1 MITFNDL
8 DDNLKAM
15 IGTHSAIVNHADGED
30 LTVRKQVL
38 KFADRHKPTTANVA
52 RGYIIVRR
60 KYKKV
65 IRENVEVEINILTQ
79 DTMTEDSTIYV
90 INYEF
95 DLNGETIE
103 VPNNSVLLFNGG
115 KLING
120 TVNLNGAQLI
130 GVSLYPQDYIET
142 IGSGIKAGTPRWTSN
157 GYIEWWDGSKWFN
170 PYTTLNDA
178 LNTNLNN
185 IAEQFTTLNNNLVQA
200 INTINSTAQAETEA
214 RTTKDTELE
223 ESINK
228 EIEDRTVADTN
239 LQKLIDNLSIRH
251 ENHIIAVK
259 QLIQANTD
267 LIGTTKEELLAEI
280 NKVVEAYKKD
290 DYELRELIV
299 EYLKKEANARAK
311 DIGTVKE
318 ELRDYIDKG
327 DKALNLL
334 LRGVSK
340 DTNAAL
346 KRIDDIADEVH
357 KHLVECNA
365 LTQQLNISVIDMQ
378 NRLDRANNRI
388 KELEDNASKYLVRF
402 RMPDGTILGGQYVEP
417 NGTPIVPDLIEG
429 ATFDKDFSVVT
440 EDMLINVTV

>member
-15 IGTHSAIVNHADGED
+15 IGTYSAVVNHADGED

-38 KFADRHKPTTANVA
+38 KFADRHKPTTANVD

-65 IRENVEVEINILTQ
+65 IRENAEVEINILTQ
-79 DTMTEDSTIYV
+79 DMMTEDSTIYV

-142 IGSGIKAGTPRWTSN
+142 IGSGIRAGTPRWTSD

-178 LNTNLNN
+178 LNTNLVN

-200 INTINSTAQAETEA
+200 INTINSAIQARIE
-214 RTTKDTELE
+214 KDAELE
-223 ESINK
+223 KSINK
-228 EIEDRTVADTN
+228 EIEDRTAADSN
-239 LQKLIDNLSIRH
+239 LQKLIDNLSVRH
-251 ENHIIAVK
+251 ENQVISLK

-267 LIGTTKEELLAEI
+267 LIGTTKDELLDEI
-280 NKVVEAYKKD
+280 NKVVEAYKRD
-290 DYELRELIV
+290 DDELRELIV
-299 EYLKKEANARAK
+299 EYLKKEANARAR

-340 DTNAAL
+340 DTNSAL

-357 KHLVECNA
+357 KHLIECNA

-378 NRLDRANNRI
+378 NRLDKANDRI
-388 KELEDNASKYLVRF
+388 KELENNTNKYLVRF

-417 NGTPIVPDLIEG
+417 NGTPIVPDIIEG
-429 ATFDKDFSVVT
+429 AIFDKDFSIVT

>member
-15 IGTHSAIVNHADGED
+15 IGTHSAVVNHADGED

-38 KFADRHKPTTANVA
+38 KFADRHKPTTANVD

-65 IRENVEVEINILTQ
+65 IRENAEVEINILTQ
-79 DTMTEDSTIYV
+79 DMMTEDSTIYV

-142 IGSGIKAGTPRWTSN
+142 IGSGLRAGTPRWTSD

-178 LNTNLNN
+178 LNTNLVN

-200 INTINSTAQAETEA
+200 INTINSAIQVRIE
-214 RTTKDTELE
+214 KDTELE
-223 ESINK
+223 KAINK
-228 EIEDRTVADTN
+228 EVEDRTAADSN
-239 LQKLIDNLSIRH
+239 LQKLIDNLSVRH
-251 ENHIIAVK
+251 ENQVIALK
-259 QLIQANTD
+259 QLIKANTD
-267 LIGTTKEELLAEI
+267 LIGTTKDELLDEI

-290 DYELRELIV
+290 DDELRELIV
-299 EYLKKEANARAK
+299 EYLKKEANARAR

-340 DTNAAL
+340 DTNSAL

-357 KHLVECNA
+357 KHLIECNA

-378 NRLDRANNRI
+378 NRLDRANDRI
-388 KELEDNASKYLVRF
+388 KELENNTNKYLVRF

-417 NGTPIVPDLIEG
+417 NGTPIVPDIIES

>member
-15 IGTHSAIVNHADGED
+15 IGTHSAVVNHADGED

-38 KFADRHKPTTANVA
+38 KFADRHKPTTANVD

-65 IRENVEVEINILTQ
+65 IRENAEVEINILTQ
-79 DTMTEDSTIYV
+79 DMMTEDSTIYV

-120 TVNLNGAQLI
+120 IVNLNGAQLI

-142 IGSGIKAGTPRWTSN
+142 IGSGLRAGTPRWTSD

-178 LNTNLNN
+178 LSINLEN
-185 IAEQFTTLNNNLVQA
+185 IAKQFTTLNDNLIQA
-200 INTINSTAQAETEA
+200 INTINSAIQARIE
-214 RTTKDTELE
+214 KDTELE
-223 ESINK
+223 NAINK
-228 EIEDRTVADTN
+228 EVEDRTAADSN
-239 LQKLIDNLSIRH
+239 LQKLIDNLSVRH
-251 ENHIIAVK
+251 ENQVIALK

-267 LIGTTKEELLAEI
+267 LIETTKDELLDEI

-290 DYELRELIV
+290 DDELRELIV
-299 EYLKKEANARAK
+299 EYLKKEANARAR

-318 ELRDYIDKG
+318 ELRDYVDKG

-340 DTNAAL
+340 DTNSAL

-378 NRLDRANNRI
+378 NRLDKANDRI
-388 KELEDNASKYLVRF
+388 KELENNANKYLIRF

-417 NGTPIVPDLIEG
+417 NGTPIVPDVIES

>member
-15 IGTHSAIVNHADGED
+15 IGTHSAVVNHADGED

-65 IRENVEVEINILTQ
+65 IRENAEVEINILTQ
-79 DTMTEDSTIYV
+79 DMMTEDSTIYV

-142 IGSGIKAGTPRWTSN
+142 IGSGLRAGTPRWTSD

-178 LNTNLNN
+178 LNTNLVN
-185 IAEQFTTLNNNLVQA
+185 IAEQFTTLNNNLIQA
-200 INTINSTAQAETEA
+200 INTINSAAQAEAEA
-214 RTTKDTELE
+214 RTELE
-223 ESINK
+223 NTINK
-228 EIEDRTVADTN
+228 EIEDRTTADSN
-239 LQKLIDNLSIRH
+239 LQKLIDNLSVRH
-251 ENHIIAVK
+251 ENQVIALK

-267 LIGTTKEELLAEI
+267 LIGTTKDELLDEI

-290 DYELRELIV
+290 DDELRELIV
-299 EYLKKEANARAK
+299 EYLKKESNARAR

-340 DTNAAL
+340 DTNSAL

-378 NRLDRANNRI
+378 NRLDKANDRI
-388 KELEDNASKYLVRF
+388 KELENNTNKYLVRF

-417 NGTPIVPDLIEG
+417 NGTPIVPDIIES

>member
-38 KFADRHKPTTANVA
+38 KFADRHKPTTANVD

-65 IRENVEVEINILTQ
+65 IRENAEVEINILTQ
-79 DTMTEDSTIYV
+79 DMMTEDSTIYV

-142 IGSGIKAGTPRWTSN
+142 IGSGLRAGTPRWTSD

-178 LNTNLNN
+178 LNTNLVN

-200 INTINSTAQAETEA
+200 INTINSAAQAEAEA
-214 RTTKDTELE
+214 RIELE
-223 ESINK
+223 NTINK
-228 EIEDRTVADTN
+228 EIEDRTAADSN
-239 LQKLIDNLSIRH
+239 LQKLIDNLSVRH
-251 ENHIIAVK
+251 ENQVIALK
-259 QLIQANTD
+259 QLIQANTN
-267 LIGTTKEELLAEI
+267 LIGTTKDELLDEI

-290 DYELRELIV
+290 DDELRELIV
-299 EYLKKEANARAK
+299 EYLKKEANARAR

-327 DKALNLL
+327 DKTLNLL

-340 DTNAAL
+340 DTNSAL

-357 KHLVECNA
+357 KHLIECNA

-378 NRLDRANNRI
+378 NRLDKANDRI
-388 KELEDNASKYLVRF
+388 KELENNTNKYLVRF

-417 NGTPIVPDLIEG
+417 NGTPIVPDIIES

>member
-15 IGTHSAIVNHADGED
+15 IGTHSAVVNHADGED

-38 KFADRHKPTTANVA
+38 KFADRHKPTTANVD

-65 IRENVEVEINILTQ
+65 IRENAEVEINILTQ
-79 DTMTEDSTIYV
+79 DMMTEDSTIYV

-142 IGSGIKAGTPRWTSN
+142 IGSGLRAGTPRWTSD

-178 LNTNLNN
+178 LSINLKN
-185 IAEQFTTLNNNLVQA
+185 IAEQFTTLNDNLVQA
-200 INTINSTAQAETEA
+200 INTINSAIQVRIE
-214 RTTKDTELE
+214 KDTELE
-223 ESINK
+223 NAINK
-228 EIEDRTVADTN
+228 EVENRTAADSN
-239 LQKLIDNLSIRH
+239 LQKLIDNLSVRH
-251 ENHIIAVK
+251 ENQVIALK

-267 LIGTTKEELLAEI
+267 LIGTTKDELLDEI

-290 DYELRELIV
+290 DDELRELIV
-299 EYLKKEANARAK
+299 EYLKKEANARAR

-340 DTNAAL
+340 DTNSAL

-378 NRLDRANNRI
+378 NRLDKANDRI
-388 KELEDNASKYLVRF
+388 KELENNANKYLVRF

-417 NGTPIVPDLIEG
+417 NGTPIVPDVIES

>member
-15 IGTHSAIVNHADGED
+15 IGTHSSIVNHADGED

-38 KFADRHKPTTANVA
+38 KFADRHKPTTANVD

-65 IRENVEVEINILTQ
+65 IREHAEVEINILTQ
-79 DTMTEDSTIYV
+79 DMMTEDSTIYV

-142 IGSGIKAGTPRWTSN
+142 IGNGLRAGTPRWTSD

-170 PYTTLNDA
+170 PYITLNDA
-178 LNTNLNN
+178 LSINLKN

-200 INTINSTAQAETEA
+200 INTINSSIQVRIE
-214 RTTKDTELE
+214 KDAELE
-223 ESINK
+223 KSINK
-228 EIEDRTVADTN
+228 EIEDRTVSDSN
-239 LQKLIDNLSIRH
+239 LQKLIDNLSVRH
-251 ENHIIAVK
+251 ENQVIALK
-259 QLIQANTD
+259 QLIKANTD
-267 LIGTTKEELLAEI
+267 LIGTTKDELLDEI

-290 DYELRELIV
+290 DDELRELIV
-299 EYLKKEANARAK
+299 EYLKKEANARAR

-340 DTNAAL
+340 DTNSAL

-378 NRLDRANNRI
+378 NRLDRANDRI
-388 KELEDNASKYLVRF
+388 KELENNTNKYLVRF

-417 NGTPIVPDLIEG
+417 NGTPIVPDIIES

>member
-15 IGTHSAIVNHADGED
+15 IGTHSAVVNHADGED

-38 KFADRHKPTTANVA
+38 KFADRHKPTTANVD

-65 IRENVEVEINILTQ
+65 IRENAEVEINILTQ
-79 DTMTEDSTIYV
+79 DMMTEDSTIYV

-142 IGSGIKAGTPRWTSN
+142 IGSGLRAGTPRWTSD

-178 LNTNLNN
+178 LNINLKN

-200 INTINSTAQAETEA
+200 INTINSAAQAETEA
-214 RTTKDTELE
+214 RIELE
-223 ESINK
+223 NAINK
-228 EIEDRTVADTN
+228 EIEDRTAADSN
-239 LQKLIDNLSIRH
+239 LQKLIDNLSVRH
-251 ENHIIAVK
+251 ENQVIALK
-259 QLIQANTD
+259 QLIKANTD
-267 LIGTTKEELLAEI
+267 LIGTTKDELLDEI

-290 DYELRELIV
+290 DDELRELIV
-299 EYLKKEANARAK
+299 EYLKKEANARAR

-340 DTNAAL
+340 DTNSAL

-378 NRLDRANNRI
+378 NRLDKANNRI
-388 KELEDNASKYLVRF
+388 KELENNTNKYLVRF

-417 NGTPIVPDLIEG
+417 NGTPIVPDVIES

>member
-15 IGTHSAIVNHADGED
+15 IGTHSAVVNHADGED

-52 RGYIIVRR
+52 RGYIIIRR

-65 IRENVEVEINILTQ
+65 IRENAEVEINILTQ
-79 DTMTEDSTIYV
+79 DMMTEDSTIYV

-142 IGSGIKAGTPRWTSN
+142 IGNGLRAGTPRWTSD

-178 LNTNLNN
+178 LNINLKN

-200 INTINSTAQAETEA
+200 INTINSAIQVRIE
-214 RTTKDTELE
+214 KDTELE
-223 ESINK
+223 NAINK
-228 EIEDRTVADTN
+228 EIEDRTTADSN
-239 LQKLIDNLSIRH
+239 LQKLIDNLSVRH
-251 ENHIIAVK
+251 ENQVIALK
-259 QLIQANTD
+259 QLIKSNTD
-267 LIGTTKEELLAEI
+267 LIGTTKDELLDEI

-290 DYELRELIV
+290 DDELRELIV
-299 EYLKKEANARAK
+299 EYLKKEANARAR

-340 DTNAAL
+340 DTNSAL

-378 NRLDRANNRI
+378 NRLDRANDRI
-388 KELEDNASKYLVRF
+388 KELENNTNKYLVRF

-417 NGTPIVPDLIEG
+417 NGTPIVPDLIES

>member
-15 IGTHSAIVNHADGED
+15 IGTHSTVVNHADGED

-38 KFADRHKPTTANVA
+38 KFADRHKPTTANVT

-65 IRENVEVEINILTQ
+65 IRENAEVEINILTQ
-79 DTMTEDSTIYV
+79 DMMTEDSTIYV

-142 IGSGIKAGTPRWTSN
+142 IGSGLRAGTPRWTSD

-178 LNTNLNN
+178 LSINLEN
-185 IAEQFTTLNNNLVQA
+185 IAKQFTTLNDNLVQA
-200 INTINSTAQAETEA
+200 INTINSAIQARIE
-214 RTTKDTELE
+214 KDTELE
-223 ESINK
+223 NAINK
-228 EIEDRTVADTN
+228 EVEDRTAADSN
-239 LQKLIDNLSIRH
+239 LQKLIDNLSVRH
-251 ENHIIAVK
+251 ENQVIALK

-267 LIGTTKEELLAEI
+267 LIGTTKDELLDEI

-290 DYELRELIV
+290 DDELRELIV
-299 EYLKKEANARAK
+299 EYLKKEANARAR

-340 DTNAAL
+340 DTNSAL

-378 NRLDRANNRI
+378 NRLDKANDRI
-388 KELEDNASKYLVRF
+388 KELENNANKYLVRF

-417 NGTPIVPDLIEG
+417 NGTPIVPDVIES

>member
-15 IGTHSAIVNHADGED
+15 IGTHSAVVNHADGED

-38 KFADRHKPTTANVA
+38 KFADRHKPTTANVT
-52 RGYIIVRR
+52 RGYIIIRR

-65 IRENVEVEINILTQ
+65 IRENAEIEINILTQ
-79 DTMTEDSTIYV
+79 DMMTEDSTIYV

-142 IGSGIKAGTPRWTSN
+142 IGSGLRAGTPRWTSD

-178 LNTNLNN
+178 LNTNLEN
-185 IAEQFTTLNNNLVQA
+185 IAEQFATLNNNLVQA
-200 INTINSTAQAETEA
+200 INTINSAIQARIE
-214 RTTKDTELE
+214 KDIELE
-223 ESINK
+223 NAINK
-228 EIEDRTVADTN
+228 EIEDRTTADSN
-239 LQKLIDNLSIRH
+239 LQKLIDNLSVRH
-251 ENHIIAVK
+251 ENQVIALK

-267 LIGTTKEELLAEI
+267 LIGTTKDELLDEI

-290 DYELRELIV
+290 DDELRELIV
-299 EYLKKEANARAK
+299 KYLKKEANARAR

-318 ELRDYIDKG
+318 ELKDYVDKG

-340 DTNAAL
+340 DTNSAL

-365 LTQQLNISVIDMQ
+365 LTQQLNISVIDIQ
-378 NRLDRANNRI
+378 NRLDRANDRI
-388 KELEDNASKYLVRF
+388 KELENNANKYLVRF

-417 NGTPIVPDLIEG
+417 NGTPIVPDIIEG

>member
-15 IGTHSAIVNHADGED
+15 IGTHSAVVNHADGED

-52 RGYIIVRR
+52 RGYIIIRR

-65 IRENVEVEINILTQ
+65 IRENAEVEINILTQ
-79 DTMTEDSTIYV
+79 DMMTEDSTIYV

-142 IGSGIKAGTPRWTSN
+142 IGNGLRAGTPRWTSD

-178 LNTNLNN
+178 LNINLKN

-200 INTINSTAQAETEA
+200 INTINSAIQVRIE
-214 RTTKDTELE
+214 KDTELE
-223 ESINK
+223 NAINK
-228 EIEDRTVADTN
+228 EIEDRTTADSN
-239 LQKLIDNLSIRH
+239 LQKLIDNLSVRH
-251 ENHIIAVK
+251 ENQVIALK
-259 QLIQANTD
+259 QLIKSNTD
-267 LIGTTKEELLAEI
+267 LIGTTKDELLDEI

-290 DYELRELIV
+290 DDELRELIV
-299 EYLKKEANARAK
+299 EYLKKEANARAR

-340 DTNAAL
+340 DTNSAL

-378 NRLDRANNRI
+378 NRLDKANDRI
-388 KELEDNASKYLVRF
+388 KELENNTNKYLVRF

-417 NGTPIVPDLIEG
+417 NGTPIVPDLIES

>member
-15 IGTHSAIVNHADGED
+15 IGTHSAVVNHADGED

-38 KFADRHKPTTANVA
+38 KFADRHKPTTANVD

-65 IRENVEVEINILTQ
+65 IRENAEVEINILTQ
-79 DTMTEDSTIYV
+79 DMMTEDSTIYV

-142 IGSGIKAGTPRWTSN
+142 IGSGLRAGTPRWTSD

-178 LNTNLNN
+178 LNTNLVN
-185 IAEQFTTLNNNLVQA
+185 IAKQFTTLNNNLVQA
-200 INTINSTAQAETEA
+200 INTINSAIQAETEA
-214 RTTKDTELE
+214 RTELE
-223 ESINK
+223 NTINK
-228 EIEDRTVADTN
+228 EIEDRTAADSN
-239 LQKLIDNLSIRH
+239 LQKLIDNLSVRH
-251 ENHIIAVK
+251 ENQVIALK

-267 LIGTTKEELLAEI
+267 LIGTTKDELLDEI

-290 DYELRELIV
+290 DDELRELIV
-299 EYLKKEANARAK
+299 EYLKKEANARAR

-340 DTNAAL
+340 DTNSAL

-378 NRLDRANNRI
+378 NRLDKANDRI
-388 KELEDNASKYLVRF
+388 KELENNTNKYLVRF

-417 NGTPIVPDLIEG
+417 NGTPIVPDIIES

>member
-15 IGTHSAIVNHADGED
+15 IGTHSTVVNHADGED

-38 KFADRHKPTTANVA
+38 KFADRHKPTTANVD
-52 RGYIIVRR
+52 RGYIIIRR

-65 IRENVEVEINILTQ
+65 IRENAEVEINILTQ
-79 DTMTEDSTIYV
+79 DMMTEDSTIYV

-142 IGSGIKAGTPRWTSN
+142 IGSGLRAGTPRWTSD

-178 LNTNLNN
+178 LNTNLVN

-200 INTINSTAQAETEA
+200 INTINSTIQARIE
-214 RTTKDTELE
+214 KDTELE
-223 ESINK
+223 NAINK
-228 EIEDRTVADTN
+228 EVEDRTTADSN
-239 LQKLIDNLSIRH
+239 LQKLIDNLSVRH
-251 ENHIIAVK
+251 ENQVIALK

-267 LIGTTKEELLAEI
+267 LIGTTKDELLDEI

-290 DYELRELIV
+290 DDELRELIV
-299 EYLKKEANARAK
+299 EYLKKEANARAI

-340 DTNAAL
+340 DTNSAL

-357 KHLVECNA
+357 KHLVECNT

-378 NRLDRANNRI
+378 NRLDKANDRI
-388 KELEDNASKYLVRF
+388 KELENNTNKYLVRF

-417 NGTPIVPDLIEG
+417 NGTPIVPDVIES

>member
-15 IGTHSAIVNHADGED
+15 IGTHSAVVNHADGED

-65 IRENVEVEINILTQ
+65 IRENAEVEINILTQ
-79 DTMTEDSTIYV
+79 DMMTEDSTIYV

-142 IGSGIKAGTPRWTSN
+142 IGNGLRAGTPRWTSD

-178 LNTNLNN
+178 LSINLKN

-200 INTINSTAQAETEA
+200 INTINSAIQVRIE
-214 RTTKDTELE
+214 KDTELE
-223 ESINK
+223 NAINK
-228 EIEDRTVADTN
+228 EIEDRTTADSN
-239 LQKLIDNLSIRH
+239 LQKLIDNLSVRH
-251 ENHIIAVK
+251 ENQVIALK
-259 QLIQANTD
+259 QLIKSNTD
-267 LIGTTKEELLAEI
+267 LIGTTKDELLDEI

-290 DYELRELIV
+290 DDELRELIV
-299 EYLKKEANARAK
+299 EYLKKEANARAR

-340 DTNAAL
+340 DTNSAL

-378 NRLDRANNRI
+378 NRLDKANDRI
-388 KELEDNASKYLVRF
+388 KELENNTNKYLVRF

-417 NGTPIVPDLIEG
+417 NGTPIVPDLIES

>member
-15 IGTHSAIVNHADGED
+15 IGTHSAVVNHADGED

-38 KFADRHKPTTANVA
+38 KFADRHKPTTANVD

-79 DTMTEDSTIYV
+79 DMMTEDSTIYV

-142 IGSGIKAGTPRWTSN
+142 IGNGLRAGTPRWTSD

-178 LNTNLNN
+178 LNTNLVN

-200 INTINSTAQAETEA
+200 INTINSAIQVRIE
-214 RTTKDTELE
+214 KDTELE
-223 ESINK
+223 NTINK
-228 EIEDRTVADTN
+228 EIEDRTAADSN
-239 LQKLIDNLSIRH
+239 LQKLIDNLSVRH
-251 ENHIIAVK
+251 ENQVITLK
-259 QLIQANTD
+259 QLIKANTD
-267 LIGTTKEELLAEI
+267 LIGTTKDELLDEI

-290 DYELRELIV
+290 DDELRELIV
-299 EYLKKEANARAK
+299 EYLKKEANARAR

-318 ELRDYIDKG
+318 ELRDYVDKG

-340 DTNAAL
+340 DTNSAL

-378 NRLDRANNRI
+378 NRLDRANDRI
-388 KELEDNASKYLVRF
+388 KELENNTNKYLVRF

-417 NGTPIVPDLIEG
+417 NGTPIVPDIIEG

>member
-15 IGTHSAIVNHADGED
+15 IGTHSAVVNHADGED

-79 DTMTEDSTIYV
+79 DMMTEDSTIYV

-142 IGSGIKAGTPRWTSN
+142 IGNGLRAGTPCWTSD

-178 LNTNLNN
+178 LNTNLVN

-200 INTINSTAQAETEA
+200 INTINSAIQVRIE
-214 RTTKDTELE
+214 KDTELE
-223 ESINK
+223 NTINK
-228 EIEDRTVADTN
+228 EIEDRTAADAN
-239 LQKLIDNLSIRH
+239 LQKLIDNLSVRH
-251 ENHIIAVK
+251 ENQVIALK
-259 QLIQANTD
+259 QLIKANTD
-267 LIGTTKEELLAEI
+267 LIGTTKDELLDEI

-290 DYELRELIV
+290 DDELRELIV
-299 EYLKKEANARAK
+299 EYLKKEANARAR

-340 DTNAAL
+340 DTNSAL

-365 LTQQLNISVIDMQ
+365 LTQQLNISVIDLQ
-378 NRLDRANNRI
+378 NRLDRANDRI
-388 KELEDNASKYLVRF
+388 KELENNTNKYLVRF

-417 NGTPIVPDLIEG
+417 NGTPIVPDLIES

>member
-15 IGTHSAIVNHADGED
+15 IGTHSAVVNHADGED

-38 KFADRHKPTTANVA
+38 KFADRHKPTTANVD

-79 DTMTEDSTIYV
+79 DMMTEDSTIYV

-142 IGSGIKAGTPRWTSN
+142 IGNGLRAGTPRWTSD

-178 LNTNLNN
+178 LNTNLVN

-200 INTINSTAQAETEA
+200 INTINSAIQVRIE
-214 RTTKDTELE
+214 KDTELE
-223 ESINK
+223 NTINK
-228 EIEDRTVADTN
+228 EIEDRTAADSN
-239 LQKLIDNLSIRH
+239 LQKLIDNLSVRH
-251 ENHIIAVK
+251 ENQVIALK
-259 QLIQANTD
+259 QLIKSNTD
-267 LIGTTKEELLAEI
+267 LIGTTKDELLDEI
-280 NKVVEAYKKD
+280 NKVVEVYKKD
-290 DYELRELIV
+290 DDELRELIV
-299 EYLKKEANARAK
+299 EYLKKEANARAR

-340 DTNAAL
+340 DTNSAL

-378 NRLDRANNRI
+378 NRLDRANDRI
-388 KELEDNASKYLVRF
+388 KELENNTNKYLVRF

-417 NGTPIVPDLIEG
+417 NGTPIVPDLIES

>member
-65 IRENVEVEINILTQ
+65 IRENAEVEINILTQ
-79 DTMTEDSTIYV
+79 DMMTEDSTIYV

-142 IGSGIKAGTPRWTSN
+142 IGNGLRAGTPRWTSD

-178 LNTNLNN
+178 LNINLKN

-200 INTINSTAQAETEA
+200 INTINSAIQVRIE
-214 RTTKDTELE
+214 KDAELE
-223 ESINK
+223 KSINK
-228 EIEDRTVADTN
+228 EIEDRTTADSN
-239 LQKLIDNLSIRH
+239 LQKLIDNLSVRH
-251 ENHIIAVK
+251 ENQVTALK
-259 QLIQANTD
+259 QLIKANTD
-267 LIGTTKEELLAEI
+267 LIGTTKDELLDEI

-290 DYELRELIV
+290 DDELRELIV
-299 EYLKKEANARAK
+299 EYLKKEANARAR

-318 ELRDYIDKG
+318 ELRAYIDKG

-340 DTNAAL
+340 DTNSAL

-378 NRLDRANNRI
+378 NRLDKANDRI
-388 KELEDNASKYLVRF
+388 KELENNTNKYLVRF

-417 NGTPIVPDLIEG
+417 NSTPIVPDIIES

>member
-15 IGTHSAIVNHADGED
+15 IGTHSAVVNHADGED

-65 IRENVEVEINILTQ
+65 IRENAEVEINILTQ
-79 DTMTEDSTIYV
+79 DMMTEDSTIYV

-142 IGSGIKAGTPRWTSN
+142 IGSGLRAGTPRWTSD

-185 IAEQFTTLNNNLVQA
+185 IAEQFAGLNNNLIQA
-200 INTINSTAQAETEA
+200 INTINSAAQAEAEA
-214 RTTKDTELE
+214 RTELE
-223 ESINK
+223 NVINK
-228 EIEDRTVADTN
+228 EIEDRTAADSN
-239 LQKLIDNLSIRH
+239 LQKLIDNLSVRH
-251 ENHIIAVK
+251 ENQVIALK

-267 LIGTTKEELLAEI
+267 LIGTTKDELLDEI

-290 DYELRELIV
+290 DDELRELIV
-299 EYLKKEANARAK
+299 EYLKKEANARAR

-340 DTNAAL
+340 DTNSAL
-346 KRIDDIADEVH
+346 KKIDDIADEVH
-357 KHLVECNA
+357 KHLIECNA

-378 NRLDRANNRI
+378 NRLDKANDRI
-388 KELEDNASKYLVRF
+388 KELENNTNKYLVRF

-417 NGTPIVPDLIEG
+417 NGTPIVPDVIEG

>member
-15 IGTHSAIVNHADGED
+15 IGTHSAVVNHADGED

-38 KFADRHKPTTANVA
+38 KFADRHKPTTANVD

-65 IRENVEVEINILTQ
+65 IHENAEVEINILTQ
-79 DTMTEDSTIYV
+79 DMMTEDSTIYV

-142 IGSGIKAGTPRWTSN
+142 IGSGLKAGTPRWTSD

-178 LNTNLNN
+178 LSINLEN
-185 IAEQFTTLNNNLVQA
+185 IAKQFTTLNDNLVQA
-200 INTINSTAQAETEA
+200 INTINSAIQVRIE
-214 RTTKDTELE
+214 KDTELE
-223 ESINK
+223 NAINK
-228 EIEDRTVADTN
+228 EIEDRTTADSN
-239 LQKLIDNLSIRH
+239 LQKLIDNLSVRH
-251 ENHIIAVK
+251 ENQVIALK

-267 LIGTTKEELLAEI
+267 LIGTTKDELLDEI

-290 DYELRELIV
+290 DDELRELIV
-299 EYLKKEANARAK
+299 EYLKKEANARAR

-318 ELRDYIDKG
+318 ELRDYVDKG

-340 DTNAAL
+340 DTNSAL

-378 NRLDRANNRI
+378 NRLDKANDRI
-388 KELEDNASKYLVRF
+388 KELENNTNKYLVRF

-417 NGTPIVPDLIEG
+417 NGTPIVPDIIES